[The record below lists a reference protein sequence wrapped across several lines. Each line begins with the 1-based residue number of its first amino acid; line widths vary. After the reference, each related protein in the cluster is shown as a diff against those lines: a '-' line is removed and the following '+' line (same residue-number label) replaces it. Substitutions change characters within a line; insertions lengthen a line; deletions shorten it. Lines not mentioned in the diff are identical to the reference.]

1 MCVVSSRRVF
11 DWTRREFRL
20 DGDPRF
26 LKCCYCTVLDGYL
39 ARTNVASPV
48 FAHIPCALFSPGGE
62 IADFARMIPSPPG
75 LRPQY
80 NGLRMLN
87 PLSVKRGVDDS
98 YLRDYANMF
107 PLFSLFRFFLF
118 KGSFIVESKAS
129 LTSPLFPMPET
140 LANSAGSSTYSVR
153 NTFNK
158 VHPYYLENSREGQL
172 VSLFRNVECS
182 RQKQCYSVIEPRIP
196 ANLRNYGAHCG
207 FCSETAGEPIE
218 YNESRGTFVET
229 G

>member
-1 MCVVSSRRVF
+1 MRTCSRSSVSSV
-11 DWTRREFRL
+11 
-20 DGDPRF
+20 RF
-26 LKCCYCTVLDGYL
+26 LGAFHLD
-39 ARTNVASPV
+39 
-48 FAHIPCALFSPGGE
+48 
-62 IADFARMIPSPPG
+62 
-75 LRPQY
+75 
-80 NGLRMLN
+80 
-87 PLSVKRGVDDS
+87 
-98 YLRDYANMF
+98 
-107 PLFSLFRFFLF
+107 
-118 KGSFIVESKAS
+118 SKAS

-140 LANSAGSSTYSVR
+140 LANAAGNSTYSVR

-207 FCSETAGEPIE
+207 FCSETAGEPVE
-218 YNESRGTFVET
+218 YNESRGTTVET

>member
-11 DWTRREFRL
+11 DWTRREFHL

-107 PLFSLFRFFLF
+107 PLFSLFRFSYRRAFHRRIE
-118 KGSFIVESKAS
+118 GVADVAAV
-129 LTSPLFPMPET
+129 PD
-140 LANSAGSSTYSVR
+140 AR
-153 NTFNK
+153 NA
-158 VHPYYLENSREGQL
+158 RE
-172 VSLFRNVECS
+172 FRGEQHVF
-182 RQKQCYSVIEPRIP
+182 
-196 ANLRNYGAHCG
+196 GAEH
-207 FCSETAGEPIE
+207 I
-218 YNESRGTFVET
+218 
-229 G
+229 

>member
-87 PLSVKRGVDDS
+87 PLSVKR
-98 YLRDYANMF
+98 
-107 PLFSLFRFFLF
+107 
-118 KGSFIVESKAS
+118 FIVESKAS